1 MKLNIKGITIFV
13 EDYYLSMSKKSAEI
27 VSHQIANKPNSVL
40 GLATGSTPEGMY
52 KELIQLYLNKKVNFD
67 NITSFNLDEYYP
79 INKDNKNSYAYYM
92 NSHLF
97 NHVNIDKDKTFIPN
111 GKTENVD
118 KMCKEYDQMIYDVGG
133 IDLQILGIG
142 NNGHIGFNEP
152 DVDFELT
159 THLVKLDDKTIEA
172 NARFFANIDDV
183 PKFAV
188 SMGIQNI
195 MQSKKIIL
203 MASGEG
209 KAKIIHDMIFGKV
222 TPNLPASILQLHNN
236 VTILLD
242 KKAAKL
248 IIN

>member
-13 EDYYLSMSKKSAEI
+13 EDDYLSMSKKSAEI
-27 VSHQIANKPNSVL
+27 VSHRIANKPNSVL

>member
-1 MKLNIKGITIFV
+1 MKFNIKGITIIV
-13 EDYYLSMSKKSAEI
+13 EEDYSSMSRKSAEI
-27 VSHQIANKPNSVL
+27 VSYQIANKPNSVL
-40 GLATGSTPEGMY
+40 GLATGSTPKGLY
-52 KELIQLYLNKKVNFD
+52 KELIQLYKNNKVNFKE
-67 NITSFNLDEYYP
+67 ITSFNLDEYYP
-79 INKDNKNSYAYYM
+79 ISKDNKNSYAYYM
-92 NSHLF
+92 DNHLF
-97 NHVNIDKDKTFIPN
+97 KHVNIDKNKAFIPN
-111 GKTENVD
+111 GETDNVD
-118 KMCKEYDQMIYDVGG
+118 KMCKNYDQMIYDTGG

-172 NARFFANIDDV
+172 NARFFDNIDNV
-183 PKFAV
+183 PKSAV

-209 KAKIIHDMIFGKV
+209 KAKIIHDMIFGKI
-222 TPNLPASILQLHNN
+222 TPKLPASILQLHNN

-242 KKAAKL
+242 SKAAK
-248 IIN
+248 III